1 MQQSRRLSLVVTLA
15 AAAASWLPAAEVAI
29 LDTGYRILAERH
41 EIDGDSIRLFTAG
54 GGVLEV
60 PASQVLQFEAVAS
73 VIVPPVAASPI
84 FEPAAPPKT
93 VDELVHDFAGRNG
106 LPASLIHSVIA
117 AESNYD
123 ANAVSHKGAVGLMQL
138 MPGTAAELDVADST
152 SPEQNIR
159 GGTSYLKRM
168 LDRYQGSSD
177 QIALALAAYN
187 AGPGAVDRHNGVPPY
202 SETRLFVRK
211 VLRRFLDAAA
221 PVANR

>member
-1 MQQSRRLSLVVTLA
+1 M
-15 AAAASWLPAAEVAI
+15 PAAEIVM
-29 LDTGYRILAERH
+29 LDTGYSILAERH
-41 EIDGDSIRLFTAG
+41 ERIGESVRLYTADGG
-54 GGVLEV
+54 MLEV
-60 PASQVLQFEAVAS
+60 PASQVIQFEAVAS
-73 VIVPPVAASPI
+73 VTVPPEPASPVP
-84 FEPAAPPKT
+84 EPASPPKT
-93 VDELVHDFAGRNG
+93 VDEWVDDFAGRNG

-159 GGTSYLKRM
+159 GGTSYLKLM
-168 LDRYQGSSD
+168 LDRYQGSPD

-211 VLRRFLDAAA
+211 VLRRFLDAAG
-221 PVANR
+221 PVVNR